1 MLIRP
6 SHGCWVEV
14 ATTTSILTGRPVRSS
29 IISIRIVSA
38 TVKVIPDFRLD
49 CSIAWA
55 DRVDDL
61 ILSRS
66 HFVIR
71 GSRFQEEREG
81 AGRPGRLPQFPFLA
95 TSPRAMSI
103 HPKAGALTLR
113 QTACICKHLC

>member
-29 IISIRIVSA
+29 IISIRIFSA

-81 AGRPGRLPQFPFLA
+81 SGREDRLPQFRLLLFTYRL
-95 TSPRAMSI
+95 I
-103 HPKAGALTLR
+103 HTCLRLGALTLH
-113 QTACICKHLC
+113 QTACI